1 MPRFS
6 TLLCWFSNVTSLKV
20 TVVCNIN
27 GSLPNHVVILYQRT
41 EKIQEDSENIHPVAE
56 RRFFRPFQTC
66 YTEAKKEDRCEK
78 AGIPI

>member
-41 EKIQEDSENIHPVAE
+41 EKIQEGYHYMI
-56 RRFFRPFQTC
+56 
-66 YTEAKKEDRCEK
+66 
-78 AGIPI
+78 